1 MSISKTNA
9 VAYSHFSLNHILQWA
24 ESFPDLTEEDL
35 EYMGEMRRLIDG
47 LSPIVAQ
54 ATEENADDARL
65 DEIFAANP
73 LSEDLV
79 KDVMSRLEAFKD
91 RIFDRKLHKRLA
103 SLTS

>member
-1 MSISKTNA
+1 MNISKTDA

-24 ESFPDLTEEDL
+24 ESVSDLTEEDL

-79 KDVMSRLEAFKD
+79 KNVMGRLEAFKD
-91 RIFDRKLHKRLA
+91 RVFDRKLQKVLA
-103 SLTS
+103 SQSS